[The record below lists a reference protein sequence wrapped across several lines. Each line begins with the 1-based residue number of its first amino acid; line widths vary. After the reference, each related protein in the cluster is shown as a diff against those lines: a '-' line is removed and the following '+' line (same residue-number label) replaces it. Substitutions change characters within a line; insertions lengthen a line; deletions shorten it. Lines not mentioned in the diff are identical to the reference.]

1 MNKKLK
7 SFLPALILST
17 VLSSNF
23 SVLAHSSSQ
32 QINEKSQYLNNQKSN
47 LEEVLDKIDVLSK
60 VIRDL
65 DSSIV
70 EEQLEINNINNKNKV
85 LKKNLK
91 DLENEILD
99 LLNERENN
107 KELYEKIKKNI
118 NRYGLSEGS
127 EKSLLDKLN
136 KEYTLIQFK
145 TQQSIR
151 KKIVIKDG
159 LEKEYLEKEKN
170 INQSKNLVSRFE
182 EDRNDNEIQL
192 KDIQIKK
199 EIIVIDIKKNEQAI
213 NDIMRKIKNESNI
226 KVEELITYANSFLGT
241 PYLWGGTRPETGF
254 DCSGFI
260 QYVYKHFGIKLGRS
274 TFNQIKGGTRIKKEN
289 LKPGDLVFFGSWS
302 NPYHNGIYIG
312 DGKFIHSP
320 KTGDVIK
327 ISKLNV
333 MNFLTGVRVIK

>member
-1 MNKKLK
+1 
-7 SFLPALILST
+7 
-17 VLSSNF
+17 
-23 SVLAHSSSQ
+23 
-32 QINEKSQYLNNQKSN
+32 
-47 LEEVLDKIDVLSK
+47 
-60 VIRDL
+60 
-65 DSSIV
+65 
-70 EEQLEINNINNKNKV
+70 
-85 LKKNLK
+85 
-91 DLENEILD
+91 
-99 LLNERENN
+99 
-107 KELYEKIKKNI
+107 
-118 NRYGLSEGS
+118 
-127 EKSLLDKLN
+127 
-136 KEYTLIQFK
+136 
-145 TQQSIR
+145 
-151 KKIVIKDG
+151 
-159 LEKEYLEKEKN
+159 
-170 INQSKNLVSRFE
+170 
-182 EDRNDNEIQL
+182 
-192 KDIQIKK
+192 
-199 EIIVIDIKKNEQAI
+199 
-213 NDIMRKIKNESNI
+213 MRKIKNESNI